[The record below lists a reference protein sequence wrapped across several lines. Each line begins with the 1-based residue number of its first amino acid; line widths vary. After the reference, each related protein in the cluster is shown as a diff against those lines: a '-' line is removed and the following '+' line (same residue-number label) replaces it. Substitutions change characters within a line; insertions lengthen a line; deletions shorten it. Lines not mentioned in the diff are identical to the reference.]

1 MRKTDLDPLEALLP
15 TFETTARFDRDVR
28 KLPQPERER
37 FVDTVRN
44 KFVPDVTK
52 GQFRPGLRVKPVQGV
67 KVADGESPVMEM
79 TWAPDG
85 RATWQY
91 GDQRREGEP
100 HVIWRRV
107 GGHEIF
113 DPGPA

>member
-1 MRKTDLDPLEALLP
+1 MP
-15 TFETTARFDRDVR
+15 TFATTARFERDFKR
-28 KLPQPERER
+28 LSAQEKER
-37 FVDTVRN
+37 FKETIRT
-44 KFVPDVTK
+44 KFVPDMTT
-52 GQFRPGLRVKPVQGV
+52 GRFRPGLRVKPVQGV
-67 KVADGESPVMEM
+67 RLPAGEHPVMEM

-85 RATWQY
+85 RATWQF
-91 GDQRREGEP
+91 GKELREGEP

>member
-1 MRKTDLDPLEALLP
+1 MP
-15 TFETTARFDRDVR
+15 TFETTARFDRDFK
-28 KLPQPERER
+28 KLTPAEKER
-37 FVDTVRN
+37 FKDTIRN
-44 KFVPDVTK
+44 KFVPDVAS

-67 KVADGESPVMEM
+67 RLPDGKHPVMEM
-79 TWAPDG
+79 TWAPNG
-85 RATWQY
+85 RATWQF
-91 GDQRREGEP
+91 GDGQHTGEP

>member
-1 MRKTDLDPLEALLP
+1 MP
-15 TFETTARFDRDVR
+15 TFETAAHFKRDFKKLTPDEKKRFEDVIQNR
-28 KLPQPERER
+28 
-37 FVDTVRN
+37 
-44 KFVPDVTK
+44 FVPDVAA

-67 KVADGESPVMEM
+67 SVPEGQSPIMEM

-85 RATWQY
+85 RATWQF
-91 GDQRREGEP
+91 GKPVRADQP
-100 HVIWRRV
+100 HVVWRRV

>member
-1 MRKTDLDPLEALLP
+1 MP
-15 TFETTARFDRDVR
+15 TFETAAHFKRDFKKLSPEERKRFADAIQD
-28 KLPQPERER
+28 
-37 FVDTVRN
+37 
-44 KFVPDVTK
+44 KFVPDVAK

-67 KVADGESPVMEM
+67 SVPHGQSPVMEM

-91 GDQRREGEP
+91 GAQVRAGEP

>member
-1 MRKTDLDPLEALLP
+1 MP
-15 TFETTARFDRDVR
+15 TFTTTARFDRDF
-28 KLPQPERER
+28 KKLLPQERER
-37 FVDTVRN
+37 FADTVRN
-44 KFVPDVTK
+44 KFVPDVAT
-52 GQFRPGLRVKPVQGV
+52 GQFRPGLRIKPVQGV
-67 KVADGESPVMEM
+67 RLPEGERLVMEM

-91 GDQRREGEP
+91 GDELREGEP